1 VATLLSHRMLAVLTA
16 CLLALSGA
24 AVGCS
29 TDDAVQKDTENAV
42 EDADK
47 AAGNND
53 EQAGDAAKD
62 AGNDAADAVDD
73 DDGK

>member
-1 VATLLSHRMLAVLTA
+1 MERIRTLLVVAVLALAGATA
-16 CLLALSGA
+16 G
-24 AVGCS
+24 GCS
-29 TDDAVQKDTENAV
+29 TDDAARNDA
-42 EDADK
+42 EDAAKEADK